1 MPEKIIHFNDIG
13 RITFRKNKRSRNV
26 SIAIRPLKGVIVTLP
41 YYLSYKYA
49 INIVERKKEWILKQL
64 PKIEHIENKAT
75 IFTENTT
82 FNTRYRKLEIRK
94 NYSNNIKSK
103 ITPDLIT
110 IDYPENIEVKNSA
123 VQEIIKSTI
132 IKALRIEA
140 KEYLPKRT
148 LELAD
153 KYSFKFKKVFIK
165 NNKSLWGSCSS
176 VNNINLNLHLLR
188 LPNFLIDYVI
198 IHELCHT
205 VEKNHGKGFWSLMDS
220 ILGDSKVISKELKNY
235 SLQIY

>member
-1 MPEKIIHFNDIG
+1 MSEKIIHFNDIG
-13 RITFRKNKRSRNV
+13 TITFRKNKRSRYV

-41 YYLSYKYA
+41 YYISYKYA
-49 INIVERKKEWILKQL
+49 INIVERKKEWILMQL

-75 IFTENTT
+75 IFTENTI
-82 FNTRYRKLEIRK
+82 FNTRYRKLEICK
-94 NYSNNIKSK
+94 NYDNKINSK
-103 ITPDLIT
+103 ITPTSINIGYPIN
-110 IDYPENIEVKNSA
+110 IDVKNSA

-132 IKALRIEA
+132 IETLRIEA

-148 LELAD
+148 LQLAD
-153 KYSFKFKKVFIK
+153 KYGFKFKKIFIK
-165 NNKSLWGSCSS
+165 NNTSLWGSCSS

-188 LPNFLIDYVI
+188 LPNSLIDYVI

-220 ILGDSKVISKELKNY
+220 ILGDAKTISKELKNY

>member
-49 INIVERKKEWILKQL
+49 INIVERKKDWILKQL

-75 IFTENTT
+75 VFTENTI
-82 FNTRYRKLEIRK
+82 FNTKYRKLEICK
-94 NYSNNIKSK
+94 NYDNNIKSK
-103 ITPDLIT
+103 ITPESIS
-110 IDYPENIEVKNSA
+110 ISYPGNLDVKSPA
-123 VQEIIKSTI
+123 IQEIIKSI
-132 IKALRIEA
+132 ITETLRKEA
-140 KEYLPKRT
+140 KEYLPVRT
-148 LELAD
+148 LQLAD
-153 KYSFKFKKVFIK
+153 KYGFKFKKVFIK
-165 NNKSLWGSCSS
+165 NNTSLWGSCSS

-220 ILGDSKVISKELKNY
+220 ILGDAKLISKELKNY
-235 SLQIY
+235 SLGIY